1 MNSTALYLTLGF
13 KHIINLNGYDHIVF
27 VLTLCAAYEFSE
39 IKKVLILITAFTI
52 GHSITLAL
60 STLNYIIIPPRII
73 EFLIPVTILITALSN
88 LFPAK
93 EGARQKVI
101 YLVVLFFG
109 FIHGMGF
116 SNYLKQLL
124 GNEASIVK
132 PLLSFNVGLEI
143 GQVLILTIYFLVLG
157 FSLKFLNL
165 KYFIWKIF
173 ISGAAAGIALTL
185 IIQNK
190 IW

>member
-1 MNSTALYLTLGF
+1 MNTTELYLTLGF
-13 KHIINLNGYDHIVF
+13 RHIINIHGYDHIVF
-27 VLTLCAAYEFSE
+27 LLTLCAAYRFSE

-60 STLNYIIIPPRII
+60 STFNYIIIPARII
-73 EFLIPVTILITALSN
+73 EFLIPVTILVTALSN
-88 LFPAK
+88 LFPA
-93 EGARQKVI
+93 EGTRQKIV

-109 FIHGMGF
+109 LIHGMGF

-124 GNEASIVK
+124 GTEVSIVK
-132 PLLSFNVGLEI
+132 LLLSFNVGLEI
-143 GQVLILTIYFLVLG
+143 GQVLILTVYFLVIGIL
-157 FSLKFLNL
+157 LKFFNM
-165 KYFIWKIF
+165 KHNVWKIF
-173 ISGAAAGIALTL
+173 ISGAAAGIALIL

>member
-1 MNSTALYLTLGF
+1 MNSTELYLTLGF
-13 KHIINLNGYDHIVF
+13 RHIINIHGYDHIVF
-27 VLTLCAAYEFSE
+27 VLTLCAAYRFSE

-60 STLNYIIIPPRII
+60 STLNYIVIPVRII
-73 EFLIPVTILITALSN
+73 EFLIPVTIFLTALSN
-88 LFPAK
+88 FFPAK
-93 EGARQKVI
+93 GARQKTV

-109 FIHGMGF
+109 LIHGMGF

-124 GNEASIVK
+124 GTEVSIVK

-143 GQVLILTIYFLVLG
+143 GQVLILTVYFLVLG
-157 FSLKFLNL
+157 FFMKFMNL
-165 KYFIWKIF
+165 KHDVWKIF
-173 ISGAAAGIALTL
+173 ISGAAAGIALVL
-185 IIQNK
+185 MMQNK